1 MKAMIIY
8 TAMKKDFIR
17 GLLILLVIPSMLA
30 LTLSS
35 VQGQTTYRQVAG
47 SQIKV
52 TGTSNLH
59 DWDMVATNFTTT
71 AAFKTTGGQLQD
83 LTALSFVL
91 PVTNLKSKEELLNT
105 RAYTALKAEQFD
117 KITFKLTKATV
128 IPAQKIIK
136 ATGNLTIS
144 GVTNPVELQTNYVVN
159 ADESITCR
167 GTQTVKMSD
176 YKIKAPSF
184 MMGAL
189 KTGDVVTIDM
199 LLKLKKPE
207 QLSTA
212 K

>member
-1 MKAMIIY
+1 MKTVISY
-8 TAMKKDFIR
+8 TTMKMDFLR
-17 GLLILLVIPSMLA
+17 GLLILLAIPGMLV
-30 LTLSS
+30 LTLTP
-35 VQGQTTYRQVAG
+35 VLGQTNYRQVAG

-59 DWDMVATNFTTT
+59 DWDMVATNFTLAATIKT
-71 AAFKTTGGQLQD
+71 AGGQLQD

-91 PVTNLKSKEELLNT
+91 PVNNLKSNEDLLNT
-105 RAYTALKAEQFD
+105 RAYNALKAEQFD
-117 KITFKLTKATV
+117 KITFKLTKATI
-128 IPAQKIIK
+128 IPQQKIIK

-159 ADESITCR
+159 ADESITCK
-167 GTQTVKMSD
+167 GSQTIKMSD
-176 YKIKAPSF
+176 YKIKAPTF

-199 LLKLKKPE
+199 LLKLKKAD